1 MLIKFKTK
9 NKMKPQRENILDA
22 IKSLEQAI
30 DTFPDKDDEI
40 RRYNEVLDG
49 MIAMLKILINDIKYE

>member
-1 MLIKFKTK
+1 MKT
-9 NKMKPQRENILDA
+9 QRENVLDA
-22 IKSLEQAI
+22 IKLLEQAI